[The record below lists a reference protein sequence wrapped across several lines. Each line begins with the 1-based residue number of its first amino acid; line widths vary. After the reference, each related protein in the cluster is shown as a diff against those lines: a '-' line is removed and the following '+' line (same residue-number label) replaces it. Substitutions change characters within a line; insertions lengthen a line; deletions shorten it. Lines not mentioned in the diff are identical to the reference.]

1 MACILIIQ
9 SSESTTLGEK
19 RMHPGIYISLS
30 GAKLQELRLDL
41 AANNLANANTAGFK
55 SEKISSRSFVFD
67 LQRATAGQMPSEDT
81 APPDNDL
88 TPYRGT
94 YTKTAFVGTD
104 FSQGDHKFT
113 GNPFNISL
121 NGPGFIAVE
130 TPQGTRYTRHGCF
143 QLNSD
148 GELVTSEG
156 HLVKGRGLSD
166 LGEGLFSVDT
176 KGNVLIDGER
186 TGEIEIVEFEN
197 PKTALRK
204 QGHTLFAPT
213 GGGSP
218 QDADNTVVKQGYEEL
233 PNISVVTEMVNL
245 IELNRL
251 YEAYQKSI
259 TTIDE
264 STQKIINDVAD

>member
-1 MACILIIQ
+1 MHFDCKRKRNTA
-9 SSESTTLGEK
+9 LGETK
-19 RMHPGIYISLS
+19 MHPGIYISLS

-41 AANNLANANTAGFK
+41 TANNLANANTAGFK
-55 SEKISSRSFVFD
+55 SEKICSRSFTFD
-67 LQRATAGQMPSEDT
+67 LQSAMAGAIPSEDT

-104 FSQGDHKFT
+104 FTQGDHKFT

-143 QLNSD
+143 ELNSD
-148 GELVTSEG
+148 GELVTNEG
-156 HLVKGRGLSD
+156 YPVKGRGLSD

-176 KGNVLIDGER
+176 TGNVLIDGDR
-186 TGEIEIVEFEN
+186 AGEIEIVEFEN
-197 PKTALRK
+197 PKVALQK
-204 QGHTLFAPT
+204 EGHTLFAPT
-213 GGGSP
+213 GE
-218 QDADNTVVKQGYEEL
+218 QRARDADNTVVKQGYEEL
-233 PNISVVTEMVNL
+233 PNISVVTEMVNM

-259 TTIDE
+259 TAIDE
-264 STQKIINDVAD
+264 STEKIINEVAD